1 MTENASTSTP
11 RVAVF
16 ATVSME
22 SRLRG
27 LETRAELIFP
37 ESQQVSMETQQLEE
51 KEKIDNMIDQ
61 HERLRALLKDERTTG
76 AAHLYILEPEALAN
90 SDPAAQS
97 TLQALA
103 NAQLDD
109 KTSIVAA
116 MLPPSTGYT
125 DAGLAALDLL
135 KPDLENGKVVTVESF
150 DDLLALLNR

>member
-16 ATVSME
+16 ASVSME
-22 SRLRG
+22 ARVRG

-37 ESQQVSMETQQLEE
+37 EGSQVSMETQQLEE
-51 KEKIDNMIDQ
+51 KEKIDNLIDQ

-76 AAHLYILEPEALAN
+76 AAHLYILEPEALAS
-90 SDPAAQS
+90 SDPAAQA
-97 TLQALA
+97 TLQAMT
-103 NAQLDD
+103 NAQLAD

-135 KPDLENGKVVTVESF
+135 KPDLVNANVVTVESF
-150 DDLLALLNR
+150 DELNALLNR

>member
-16 ATVSME
+16 ASVSME
-22 SRLRG
+22 ARLRG

-37 ESQQVSMETQQLEE
+37 EGSQVSMETQQLEE

-97 TLQALA
+97 TLQALT
-103 NAQLDD
+103 NAQLAD
-109 KTSIVAA
+109 KGSIVAA
-116 MLPPSTGYT
+116 MLPPTTGYT
-125 DAGLAALDLL
+125 DGGLAALDYL
-135 KPDLENGKVVTVESF
+135 KDEFVNGEVVTVESF